1 MEPSHVA
8 SGSLKKK
15 QLGNKGR
22 DYLPNL
28 VSHDDNDE

>member
-1 MEPSHVA
+1 MEPSHAA

-15 QLGNKGR
+15 LGNKGR

-28 VSHDDNDE
+28 VSNDDNDE